1 MIFHKKEQK
10 KIELVA
16 KPAKSQVYVA
26 EDFMVLEVPPN
37 KLKVASKWRMHQHE
51 LLKDMCLKLAR
62 QQKLPSW

>member
-1 MIFHKKEQK
+1 MPSRQINDFSQKGNRK

-37 KLKVASKWRMHQHE
+37 KLKVASK
-51 LLKDMCLKLAR
+51 
-62 QQKLPSW
+62 